1 MHGNFLPHA
10 LRTVQK
16 FGGKLIGKNHTGRT
30 RFRRKKFQGGKNGK
44 VSYEPF
50 WMDQR
55 KTNQASFRTPRF
67 RKKLIILTNAI
78 KTQASYNPIST
89 VNPYKVDMLCM
100 LPFDPEIGSSLLYW
114 LWFKIFFLEY
124 CSLSTIK

>member
-67 RKKLIILTNAI
+67 RKKIDYSHECNQNSSEL
-78 KTQASYNPIST
+78 Q
-89 VNPYKVDMLCM
+89 PYLNGK
-100 LPFDPEIGSSLLYW
+100 SLQG
-114 LWFKIFFLEY
+114 
-124 CSLSTIK
+124 